1 MEEKNNLTE
10 ITEDKLGGKVTFANE
25 VIAIIAG
32 LAASEVE
39 GIAGMSGGTFEGI
52 TEKLGRKNLAKGVK
66 VEVGTTE
73 AAVDIYV
80 IVKYGFKIQDMAQ
93 KIQDA
98 VKNAIETMTGL
109 SVVEVNIY
117 IQGIE
122 IEKEVKAA
130 PAPAEEE
137 EASPRVR

>member
-73 AAVDIYV
+73 APLTS
-80 IVKYGFKIQDMAQ
+80 M
-93 KIQDA
+93 
-98 VKNAIETMTGL
+98 
-109 SVVEVNIY
+109 
-117 IQGIE
+117 
-122 IEKEVKAA
+122 
-130 PAPAEEE
+130 
-137 EASPRVR
+137 